1 MTLDDPRQVAR
12 TGSNAERGESNLHR
26 CEPAQALISGCG
38 TMSVASIRDLSKSY
52 GSVLAVDGLSLE
64 IEEGAVMGL
73 IGPNGAGKTT
83 TIKVLLGLL
92 SPDSGEVEVFG
103 EDPWDNPRIRARVG
117 TVHEKSSFPLHQKVL
132 GYLESACRI
141 YGVPES
147 RAAEALR
154 EVDLDDVPQRRVGE
168 LSAGML
174 QKFAIAHA
182 LVHEP
187 EFIVADEPTS
197 NLDPRGRNEL
207 LDLIARL
214 NRETGATFLVSSHI
228 LSELNRICRSVAII
242 SRGRLW
248 AQGDVDE
255 LWSRYGAGVTRV
267 STDRPEL
274 LADRIRELE
283 YVEIAEVDSTGIS
296 IREVAGGDRD
306 LYGDVLRLAR
316 EAGVRITG
324 IETGT
329 SSLEELFRIATGEG
343 DN

>member
-1 MTLDDPRQVAR
+1 
-12 TGSNAERGESNLHR
+12 
-26 CEPAQALISGCG
+26 
-38 TMSVASIRDLSKSY
+38 MSVASIRDLSKSY
-52 GSVLAVDGLSLE
+52 GSVLAVDGLSVE

-92 SPDSGEVEVFG
+92 RPDSGTVEVFG

-117 TVHEKSSFPLHQKVL
+117 TVHERSSFPQHQQVL
-132 GYLESACRI
+132 GYLQGACSI

-147 RAAEALR
+147 RAAEALGM
-154 EVDLDDVPQRRVGE
+154 VDLEDVPDRKVGE

-197 NLDPRGRNEL
+197 NLDPRARNEL

-214 NRETGATFLVSSHI
+214 NREHGTTFLVSSHI
-228 LSELNRICRSVAII
+228 LPELSRICRSVAII
-242 SRGRLW
+242 SQGKLW

-255 LWSRYGAGVTRV
+255 LWSRFGAGVTRV
-267 STDRPEL
+267 STDKPDL
-274 LADRIRELE
+274 LAERVRELG
-283 YVEIAEVDSTGIS
+283 YVVSADVDATGIS
-296 IREVAGGDRD
+296 IRESAGNDRD
-306 LYGDVLRLAR
+306 LYGDVLKLAR
-316 EAGVRITG
+316 EAGARITG

-329 SSLEELFRIATGEG
+329 SSLEELFRMATGDG
-343 DN
+343 DER